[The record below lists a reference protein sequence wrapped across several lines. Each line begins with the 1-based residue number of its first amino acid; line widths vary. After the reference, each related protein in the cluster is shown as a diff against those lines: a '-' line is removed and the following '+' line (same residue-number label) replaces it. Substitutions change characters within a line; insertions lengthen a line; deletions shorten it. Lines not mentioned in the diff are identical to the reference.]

1 MNALPPRFPIT
12 ADEIDT
18 VVTEF
23 YARVREDET
32 LAPVFFQSL
41 PPLPKVW
48 MEHEEKI
55 AAFWRNAILFE
66 RSYSGNPQKVHGER
80 EAVEPEHF
88 AVWLALFDEVLKE
101 KLHPEQAAA
110 WSNLAHR
117 IGRGLKMGVVQSRAV
132 EGAVPNLR

>member
-12 ADEIDT
+12 AEEIDV

-41 PPLPKVW
+41 PPLPKAW
-48 MEHEEKI
+48 MAHEEKI
-55 AAFWRNAILFE
+55 ASFWRNAILFE
-66 RSYSGNPQKVHGER
+66 RSYNGNPQKVHGER

-88 AVWLALFDEVLKE
+88 AVWLNLFDEVLKE
-101 KLHPEQAAA
+101 KLCPEQAAA

-117 IGRGLKMGVVQSRAV
+117 IGRGLKMGVVQSRARY
-132 EGAVPNLR
+132 GDVPDLS

>member
-12 ADEIDT
+12 AEEIDV

-32 LAPVFFQSL
+32 LAPVFFQSI
-41 PPLPKVW
+41 PPLPKAW
-48 MEHEEKI
+48 MAHEEKI

-66 RSYSGNPQKVHGER
+66 RSYNGNPQKVHGER
-80 EAVEPEHF
+80 DAIEPEHF
-88 AVWLALFDEVLKE
+88 AIWLDLFDEVLKE
-101 KLHPEQAAA
+101 KLPSEQAAA

-117 IGRGLKMGVVQSRAV
+117 IGRGLKMGVVQSRAKY
-132 EGAVPNLR
+132 GDVPDLS

>member
-12 ADEIDT
+12 ADEIDV
-18 VVTEF
+18 VVTAF

-41 PPLPKVW
+41 PPEPSVW
-48 MEHEEKI
+48 VAHEEKI

-66 RSYSGNPQKVHGER
+66 RSYNGNPQKVHAER
-80 EAVEPEHF
+80 DAVEAEHF

-101 KLHPEQAAA
+101 KLRPEQAAA
-110 WSNLAHR
+110 WSDLAHR
-117 IGRGLKMGVVQSRAV
+117 IGRGLKMGVAQARARY
-132 EGAVPNLR
+132 GDIPDLG